1 MRIASAGDPEDTS
14 PRLAGSNVDGA
25 NTLKLSP
32 SLITAA
38 LAGLVAG
45 TAMSLLWVRLAN
57 DTMLLLVA
65 FLLLVA
71 LPAHAFVVG
80 FGHRH
85 TAALGTVDTALL
97 KRGVVW
103 LLAAVLAIGV
113 SQALQA

>member
-1 MRIASAGDPEDTS
+1 MRGASAGDREDTS
-14 PRLAGSNVDGA
+14 HRLASSNIDGA
-25 NTLKLSP
+25 VTLKVSP

-45 TAMSLLWVRLAN
+45 TAMSLLWARLAN

-85 TAALGTVDTALL
+85 AATPGAVDAALL
-97 KRGVVW
+97 KRGLLW
-103 LLAAVLAIGV
+103 LLCAVVAVLV
-113 SQALQA
+113 TQALGG

>member
-1 MRIASAGDPEDTS
+1 MKVSSTP
-14 PRLAGSNVDGA
+14 
-25 NTLKLSP
+25 
-32 SLITAA
+32 ITAA

-85 TAALGTVDTALL
+85 TAAPGTVDTALL
-97 KRGVVW
+97 KRGAIW
-103 LLAAVLAIGV
+103 LLSAVLAIGV